1 MNAMKSTLP
10 LCAALAILCQMAG
23 QVPAYAEEAQPDA
36 AAFELTPE
44 TLSALAECRAPREAL
59 GETGMVLFMSG
70 NLPAW
75 LKPVPD
81 NGHEGMLGLETFEL
95 AEPVAVFGKPVT
107 RISFLQ
113 EWVVIEDT
121 YDAARTLIE
130 AKGMKRA
137 PIKMTEQYY
146 RFADPESGPM
156 LGAFAPTD
164 NALAMMLGHP
174 RKRGPRRRCSSAA
187 TIRSPRSRNS
197 SMPPARPTRRRPA
210 PGRTSWR
217 CWKASLERTG

>member
-1 MNAMKSTLP
+1 MKSTRP

-44 TLSALAECRAPREAL
+44 TLAALAECRAPREAL
-59 GETGMVLFMSG
+59 SETGMVLFMSG
-70 NLPAW
+70 SLPAW
-75 LKPVPD
+75 LKPVAD

-164 NALAMMLGHP
+164 NALAMMLGAP
-174 RKRGPRRRCSSAA
+174 AETGTPKTMFVGCNYTVASQQEFLDAA
-187 TIRSPRSRNS
+187 
-197 SMPPARPTRRRPA
+197 
-210 PGRTSWR
+210 G
-217 CWKASLERTG
+217 KADATATGAGADIMEMLEGEP

>member
-44 TLSALAECRAPREAL
+44 TLSALAECRAPRQAL

-70 NLPAW
+70 SLPAW
-75 LKPVPD
+75 LKPVAD

-95 AEPVAVFGKPVT
+95 AEPVTVFGKPVT

-164 NALAMMLGHP
+164 NALAMMLGAP
-174 RKRGPRRRCSSAA
+174 AETGTPKTMFVGCNYTVASQQEFLDAA
-187 TIRSPRSRNS
+187 S
-197 SMPPARPTRRRPA
+197 
-210 PGRTSWR
+210 
-217 CWKASLERTG
+217 KADATAAGAGADIMEMLEGEP